1 MIEAIKVLRDRVSE
15 LAAES
20 KDKQLDSGSLWT
32 LSRESQLNCALRSEL
47 LDMIEKLQR
56 IEMQKQ
62 HIGC

>member
-1 MIEAIKVLRDRVSE
+1 MIEAIEVLHDRVSE

-20 KDKQLDSGSLWT
+20 TDKQLDNDLWI
-32 LSRESQLNCALRSEL
+32 LGEESQLNDALRSEL

-62 HIGC
+62 HIDC